1 LGIHKFEPITNVLD
15 SLYTERYNADMDNRV
30 VILQTALE
38 LFAARGYDA
47 VGVQEIA
54 LTAGVTKPT
63 LYHYYGS
70 KEGLLDVVLQTYF
83 DPLIRRV
90 AAACDYNHDLPLSL
104 NKTAAAF
111 FEYAIE
117 NPVFYRMQLS
127 MNIAPLDGVVHRL
140 VTVYQEKLLAILEM
154 LFKQAAEDHGNMI
167 GREAAY
173 ALTFIGMVNAY
184 IVLFLADRNKLNDQV
199 LHQAV
204 HQFMHGVF
212 S

>member
-1 LGIHKFEPITNVLD
+1 MNYNILD
-15 SLYTERYNADMDNRV
+15 SFYTERYNTAMDNRV

-54 LTAGVTKPT
+54 ATAGITKPT

-90 AAACDYNHDLPLSL
+90 TAAGDYHHDLPLSL
-104 NKTAAAF
+104 NNTAAVF
-111 FEYAIE
+111 FKFAIE

-127 MNIAPLDGVVHRL
+127 MYFAPMDGVVHRM
-140 VTVYQEKLLAILEM
+140 VSVYQEKLQNILET
-154 LFKQAAEDHGNMI
+154 LFIKAAEDHGNMI

-173 ALTFIGMVNAY
+173 AMTFTGMVNAY
-184 IVLFLADRNKLNDQV
+184 IALFLSDRKKLNDQI

>member
-1 LGIHKFEPITNVLD
+1 
-15 SLYTERYNADMDNRV
+15 MDNRV
-30 VILQTALE
+30 VILRTALE

-54 LTAGVTKPT
+54 ATAGVTKPT

-104 NKTAAAF
+104 SKTAGAF
-111 FEYAIE
+111 FEFAIE

-127 MNIAPLDGVVHRL
+127 MNIAPVDGVVHRL
-140 VTVYQEKLLAILEM
+140 VSGYQEKLLSIHEM

-173 ALTFIGMVNAY
+173 ALTFIGMVNTY
-184 IVLFLADRNKLNDQV
+184 IALFLADRNRLNDQV

-204 HQFMHGVF
+204 HQFMHGAF